1 MFVLDTDHIS
11 LLERSGSSESYC
23 LRHRLNEVDSENV
36 ATTIITFEE
45 QMRGWLAYLAKSR
58 SISQQVEAYSRLNRH
73 IENYRTISVL
83 TFDEK
88 AADIFQQL
96 QKSRI
101 RIGTMDL
108 RIAAITLANDATLL
122 SRNLSD
128 FSRVPELK
136 IEDWTVYLV

>member
-11 LLERSGSSESYC
+11 VMERESSSESYR
-23 LRHRLNEVDSENV
+23 LRCRLSEIDPDEIV
-36 ATTIITFEE
+36 TTIITFEE

-58 SISQQVEAYSRLNRH
+58 SVSDQVEAYSRLHRH
-73 IENYRTISVL
+73 IKNYRAIPVL
-83 TFDEK
+83 EFDKK
-88 AADIFQQL
+88 AADEFQRL

-108 RIAAITLANDATLL
+108 KIAAITLANQATLL

-128 FSRVPELK
+128 FCRVPGLK
-136 IEDWTVYLV
+136 VEDWTVYPT